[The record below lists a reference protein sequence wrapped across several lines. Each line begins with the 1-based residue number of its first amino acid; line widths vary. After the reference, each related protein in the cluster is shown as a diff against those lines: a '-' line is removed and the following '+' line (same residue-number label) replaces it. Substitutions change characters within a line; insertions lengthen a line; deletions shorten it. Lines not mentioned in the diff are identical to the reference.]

1 MLTGS
6 EVKSLRDGK
15 ANLSDSY
22 GIVRNGEIFLL
33 NLHISPYER
42 ASYNNHEPTRTRKLL
57 LHKREIRRLIG
68 AVERQGLTLVPLE
81 LYFKR
86 GVAKV
91 AMALGKGKKL
101 HDKRGRREA
110 ARRRPRDRARGAHAM
125 IVALATAFQLAVAA
139 GASTGP
145 RALVIKD
152 ASRSLTVPLAASP
165 QGPMVRADQLRPV
178 VPDHGLARHGRAV
191 DAHRR
196 RRRRSRWRRARGSRE
211 WVRISSSSRA
221 RPRSGSGVALRPAA
235 ARRRAPPARRRK
247 SRVGSGAL
255 RASRVLVRRAI
266 RRSRRSAAGTCAPPP
281 RRGRDAERRPRSR
294 AFLASGGRDVGR
306 RERRASQSTA
316 RRRRCRTRRARRRHA
331 WPDRTAVRE

>member
-1 MLTGS
+1 MCAVYVGKARAPRASDRLPPMAKPDDNPEHVSIAKNRRARHDYAILDTYEAGLVLTGS

-101 HDKRGRREA
+101 HDKRDAEKQRDADREIA
-110 ARRRPRDRARGAHAM
+110 
-125 IVALATAFQLAVAA
+125 
-139 GASTGP
+139 
-145 RALVIKD
+145 
-152 ASRSLTVPLAASP
+152 
-165 QGPMVRADQLRPV
+165 
-178 VPDHGLARHGRAV
+178 RAV
-191 DAHRR
+191 
-196 RRRRSRWRRARGSRE
+196 
-211 WVRISSSSRA
+211 
-221 RPRSGSGVALRPAA
+221 
-235 ARRRAPPARRRK
+235 
-247 SRVGSGAL
+247 
-255 RASRVLVRRAI
+255 
-266 RRSRRSAAGTCAPPP
+266 
-281 RRGRDAERRPRSR
+281 
-294 AFLASGGRDVGR
+294 
-306 RERRASQSTA
+306 
-316 RRRRCRTRRARRRHA
+316 RTR
-331 WPDRTAVRE
+331 